1 MSTYIKLNGMNC
13 AGDDI
18 TEELA
23 NYDFSVMKTYSAR
36 KFSNHVKKL
45 LPNVENPTDYQ
56 IVEALYK
63 LYGEKSAVGTYQR
76 YDRLAKTG
84 KLIPQPF

>member
-1 MSTYIKLNGMNC
+1 
-13 AGDDI
+13 
-18 TEELA
+18 
-23 NYDFSVMKTYSAR
+23 MKTYSAR

-45 LPNVENPTDYQ
+45 LPDVANPTDYQ

-63 LYGEKSAVGTYQR
+63 LYGEKSAIGTYQR

>member
-1 MSTYIKLNGMNC
+1 MSTYIKLNGMKC

-23 NYDFSVMKTYSAR
+23 NYDFSVMKTYSVR

-56 IVEALYK
+56 IVEALFK
-63 LYGEKSAVGTYQR
+63 LYGDKSAVGTYQR